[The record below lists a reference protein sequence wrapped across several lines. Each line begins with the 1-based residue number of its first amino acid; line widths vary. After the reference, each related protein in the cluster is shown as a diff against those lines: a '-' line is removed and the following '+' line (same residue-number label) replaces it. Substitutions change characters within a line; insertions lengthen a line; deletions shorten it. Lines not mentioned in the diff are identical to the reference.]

1 MFAPEDNGGDN
12 VVQFQLEKDQGVEN
26 SDFTVCADI
35 QSDLTSTLERTLTVA
50 DDGIEFGKVYS
61 FRFRSKNRVGWS
73 SYTELLRIGIV
84 DQVPAPTNLGSDLE
98 KATATS
104 LEVHWDM
111 VGD

>member
-1 MFAPEDNGGDN
+1 M
-12 VVQFQLEKDQGVEN
+12 EN
-26 SDFTVCADI
+26 SEFTVCADV

-73 SYTELLRIGIV
+73 SFTELLRVGVV
-84 DQVPAPTNLGSDLE
+84 DQVSTPANLGSDLE

-104 LEVHWDM
+104 LEFHWDM
-111 VGD
+111 VED